1 MKKHKRDDCKV
12 CSRSIARQSGV
23 YCPFT
28 SEIVASNVKGDAV
41 DDGNVFLQRG
51 GTRFISDRIVEPGD
65 VASRREESTL
75 LRVPFVQ
82 RAPPRIIISLLG
94 RCRPTRVYS
103 ASIVPSPSSKKAFW
117 RFERSEI
124 VWLNVMIFP
133 SVYQGWNS
141 FKKRILVLHFHVWI
155 EKSYLG
161 VLFFKRSI
169 YFFFLERLIKDRDR
183 SWKIEDWKLIQKF
196 HLIYLTRCQWWR
208 SKNDR
213 SNSSKNRNK
222 HTLKYL
228 FGTYFNAKYT
238 ILQDRWGTDSSKNR
252 KFYLIK
258 SLLIFETIIIIITK
272 TTIFPLVTI

>member
-141 FKKRILVLHFHVWI
+141 FKKRIFTFSCLDWKIVPMRA
-155 EKSYLG
+155 
-161 VLFFKRSI
+161 FFKRSI
-169 YFFFLERLIKDRDR
+169 CSFFFFFLLERLIEDRDR

-196 HLIYLTRCQWWR
+196 HLIYLTCCQWSR

-213 SNSSKNRNK
+213 SSSSKNKNK
-222 HTLKYL
+222 HTLKY
-228 FGTYFNAKYT
+228 FVGTYFNAKYT
-238 ILQDRWGTDSSKNR
+238 ILHDRRGTDSSKNR
-252 KFYLIK
+252 KFYLFYKIA
-258 SLLIFETIIIIITK
+258 FN
-272 TTIFPLVTI
+272 FRNNNNNNNN

>member
-1 MKKHKRDDCKV
+1 MKEHKRDDCKV

-155 EKSYLG
+155 EKSYLC
-161 VLFFKRSI
+161 VLFLKRSI
-169 YFFFLERLIKDRDR
+169 CFL
-183 SWKIEDWKLIQKF
+183 
-196 HLIYLTRCQWWR
+196 
-208 SKNDR
+208 
-213 SNSSKNRNK
+213 
-222 HTLKYL
+222 
-228 FGTYFNAKYT
+228 
-238 ILQDRWGTDSSKNR
+238 
-252 KFYLIK
+252 
-258 SLLIFETIIIIITK
+258 
-272 TTIFPLVTI
+272 P